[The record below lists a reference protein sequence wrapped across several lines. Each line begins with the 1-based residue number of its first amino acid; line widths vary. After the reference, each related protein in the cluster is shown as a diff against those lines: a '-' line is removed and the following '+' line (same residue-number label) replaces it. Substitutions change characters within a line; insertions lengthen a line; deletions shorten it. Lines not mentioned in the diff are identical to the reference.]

1 MKSFTLIALLG
12 VAAANPG
19 AFDSE
24 TMSALSQQGKN
35 FENEVQDAEY
45 DESFLQLDM
54 NVNNRVIIAA
64 QNRLAS
70 RDVPTS
76 GLLMWD
82 DMEKT
87 RTELDL
93 DDGEEDIKADV
104 QYTDADLETVRLS
117 ASKVPAVNNQILVEA
132 EEKIKERDEEE
143 SDEGLTHM
151 GITDY

>member
-1 MKSFTLIALLG
+1 
-12 VAAANPG
+12 
-19 AFDSE
+19 
-24 TMSALSQQGKN
+24 
-35 FENEVQDAEY
+35 
-45 DESFLQLDM
+45 M

-87 RTELDL
+87 GTELDL

-104 QYTDADLETVRLS
+104 
-117 ASKVPAVNNQILVEA
+117 
-132 EEKIKERDEEE
+132 
-143 SDEGLTHM
+143 
-151 GITDY
+151 

>member
-1 MKSFTLIALLG
+1 MKSFVLIALVGLAATKPG
-12 VAAANPG
+12 ALDDETMAAVAA
-19 AFDSE
+19 
-24 TMSALSQQGKN
+24 QGKD
-35 FENEVQDAEY
+35 FENEVLDAAPI
-45 DESFLQLDM
+45 DLLQLDM

-70 RDVPTS
+70 REVPTS

-87 RTELDL
+87 GTELDL

-117 ASKVPAVNNQILVEA
+117 AKVPVNNQILVEA
-132 EEKIKERDEEE
+132 EEKVKQRDEEE
-143 SDEGLTHM
+143 SDEGLLHM

>member
-54 NVNNRVIIAA
+54 NVNNRVIIDA

-87 RTELDL
+87 GTELDL

-132 EEKIKERDEEE
+132 EEKVKERDEEE
-143 SDEGLTHM
+143 SDEGLLHM

>member
-19 AFDSE
+19 AFDPE

-87 RTELDL
+87 GTELDL

>member
-87 RTELDL
+87 GTELDL

>member
-1 MKSFTLIALLG
+1 MKSFSLIALLG

-87 RTELDL
+87 GTELDL

-132 EEKIKERDEEE
+132 EEKVKERDEEE
-143 SDEGLTHM
+143 SDEGLLHM

>member
-1 MKSFTLIALLG
+1 MKSFSLIALLG

-70 RDVPTS
+70 REVPTS

-87 RTELDL
+87 GTELDL

-132 EEKIKERDEEE
+132 EEKVKERDEEE
-143 SDEGLTHM
+143 SDEGLLHM

>member
-35 FENEVQDAEY
+35 FENEVQDAKY

-87 RTELDL
+87 GTELDL
-93 DDGEEDIKADV
+93 DDGEEDIKADG